1 MYQYKKRR
9 RLYLQKSKKTKV
21 MKKLVMVFALGAMLG
36 SCGGGDAAEIDVN
49 SLDSAC
55 ACAEANIEVLTEAK
69 ELYELGMKE
78 GENWDEE
85 KGKEMSAKMTSL
97 EKKYD
102 DIMKKMMEVKKE
114 DEECPDTGKELMEL
128 LTEMNGKRGVNFAI
142 PTIFK

>member
-1 MYQYKKRR
+1 
-9 RLYLQKSKKTKV
+9 

-36 SCGGGDAAEIDVN
+36 SCGGDAAEIDVN

-102 DIMKKMMEVKKE
+102 EIMKKMMEVKKE
-114 DEECPDTGKELMEL
+114 DEDCPDTGKELMEL
-128 LTEMNGKRGVNFAI
+128 LTEMNEKRGVNFEIPAI
-142 PTIFK
+142 FQ

>member
-1 MYQYKKRR
+1 
-9 RLYLQKSKKTKV
+9 
-21 MKKLVMVFALGAMLG
+21 MKLIT
-36 SCGGGDAAEIDVN
+36 ETI
-49 SLDSAC
+49 
-55 ACAEANIEVLTEAK
+55 ENIEVLTEAK

-85 KGKEMSAKMTSL
+85 KGKEMNAKMVSL
-97 EKKYD
+97 EKKYE

-114 DEECPDTGKELMEL
+114 DEDCPDTGKELMEL